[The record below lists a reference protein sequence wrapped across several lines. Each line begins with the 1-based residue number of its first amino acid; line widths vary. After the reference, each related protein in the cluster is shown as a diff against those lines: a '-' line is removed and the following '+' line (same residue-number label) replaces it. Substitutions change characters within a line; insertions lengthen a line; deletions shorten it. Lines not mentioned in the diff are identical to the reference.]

1 MMQTSTKK
9 TIFFL
14 VILTI
19 AAVFAAILSV
29 FLGSTDISWQ
39 TVLEP
44 LFRPD
49 LTSHQQ
55 IAVVELRLPRTIGD
69 LLIGAGLA
77 SAGALMQGMTRNPLA
92 DSGLLGINAGAS
104 FGVAL
109 CLAFFSNVT
118 FGLTIFVSFLGAA
131 VSVFL
136 VFGLLLLKHR
146 KLDATRL
153 VLAGLAVSMFLT
165 ALTQGI
171 SILTNTGQ
179 SLTFWSAGGT
189 AGIRMDQLKIAAP
202 VLIAALIAALLLSRQ
217 VSLLSLGEEAARS
230 LGLNLNRSR
239 LLTILVVLLLAGTCT
254 ALAGPVAFVGLL
266 VPHIVRR
273 FAGGRY
279 EAILPCSMMLGA
291 LMMVLADIL
300 SRTLN
305 APTETPVG
313 LIFAVIGV
321 PAFIWISRKEEETDA

>member
-1 MMQTSTKK
+1 MMQASTKK

-39 TVLEP
+39 TVLEA

-69 LLIGAGLA
+69 LLVGAGLA

-239 LLTILVVLLLAGTCT
+239 LLTILVVLLLAGTST

-273 FAGGRY
+273 IAGGRY

>member
-39 TVLEP
+39 TVLEA

-69 LLIGAGLA
+69 LLVGAGLA

-239 LLTILVVLLLAGTCT
+239 LLTILVVLLLAGTST

-273 FAGGRY
+273 IAGGRY

>member
-39 TVLEP
+39 TVLEA

-69 LLIGAGLA
+69 LLVGAGLA

-131 VSVFL
+131 ISVFL

>member
-39 TVLEP
+39 TVLEA

-69 LLIGAGLA
+69 LLVGAGLA

-153 VLAGLAVSMFLT
+153 VLAGLAVIMFLT

-217 VSLLSLGEEAARS
+217 VSLLSLGEEAAHS

-239 LLTILVVLLLAGTCT
+239 LLTILVVLLLAGTST

-273 FAGGRY
+273 IAGGRY

>member
-39 TVLEP
+39 TVLEA
-44 LFRPD
+44 LFCPD

>member
-39 TVLEP
+39 TVLEA

-69 LLIGAGLA
+69 LLVGAGLA

-179 SLTFWSAGGT
+179 SLTFWSAGRT

-239 LLTILVVLLLAGTCT
+239 LLTILVVLLLAGTST

-273 FAGGRY
+273 IAGGRY

>member
-39 TVLEP
+39 TVLEA

-69 LLIGAGLA
+69 LLVGAGLA

-239 LLTILVVLLLAGTCT
+239 LLTILVVLLLAGTST

-273 FAGGRY
+273 IAGGRY

-321 PAFIWISRKEEETDA
+321 PAFIWIGRKEEETDA

>member
-39 TVLEP
+39 TVLEA

-69 LLIGAGLA
+69 LLVGAGLA

-104 FGVAL
+104 FGLAL

-239 LLTILVVLLLAGTCT
+239 LLTILVVLLLAGTST

-273 FAGGRY
+273 FACARY

>member
-39 TVLEP
+39 TVLEA

-55 IAVVELRLPRTIGD
+55 IAVMELRLPRTIGD
-69 LLIGAGLA
+69 LLVGAGLA

-104 FGVAL
+104 FGLAL

-239 LLTILVVLLLAGTCT
+239 LLTILVVLLLAGTST

-273 FAGGRY
+273 IAGGRY

>member
-39 TVLEP
+39 TVLEA

-69 LLIGAGLA
+69 LLVGAGLA

-109 CLAFFSNVT
+109 CLAFYSNVT

-239 LLTILVVLLLAGTCT
+239 LLTILVVLLLAGTST

-273 FAGGRY
+273 IAGGRY

>member
-19 AAVFAAILSV
+19 AAVFAVILSV

-39 TVLEP
+39 TVLEA

-55 IAVVELRLPRTIGD
+55 IAVMELRLPRTIGD
-69 LLIGAGLA
+69 LLVGAGLA

-104 FGVAL
+104 FGLAL

-239 LLTILVVLLLAGTCT
+239 LLTILVVLLLAGTST

-273 FAGGRY
+273 IAGGRY

>member
-29 FLGSTDISWQ
+29 FLGSTDIFWQ
-39 TVLEP
+39 TVLEA

-69 LLIGAGLA
+69 LLVGAGLA

-104 FGVAL
+104 FGLAL

-146 KLDATRL
+146 KLYATRL

-239 LLTILVVLLLAGTCT
+239 LLTILVVLLLAGTST

>member
-39 TVLEP
+39 TVLEA

-69 LLIGAGLA
+69 LLVGAGLA

-179 SLTFWSAGGT
+179 SLTFWSAGRT

-239 LLTILVVLLLAGTCT
+239 LLTILVVLLLAGTST

-266 VPHIVRR
+266 IPHIVRR
-273 FAGGRY
+273 IAGGRY

>member
-39 TVLEP
+39 TVLEA

-55 IAVVELRLPRTIGD
+55 IAVMELRLPRTIGD
-69 LLIGAGLA
+69 LLVGAGLA

-104 FGVAL
+104 FGLAL

-239 LLTILVVLLLAGTCT
+239 LLTILVVLLLAGTST

>member
-39 TVLEP
+39 TVLEA

-69 LLIGAGLA
+69 LLVGAGLA

-153 VLAGLAVSMFLT
+153 VLAGLAVIMFLT

-179 SLTFWSAGGT
+179 SLTFWSAGDT

-239 LLTILVVLLLAGTCT
+239 LLTILVVLLLAGTST

-273 FAGGRY
+273 IAGGRY

>member
-39 TVLEP
+39 TVLEA

-69 LLIGAGLA
+69 LLVGAGLA

-239 LLTILVVLLLAGTCT
+239 LLTILVVLLLAGTST

-273 FAGGRY
+273 IAGGRY

-321 PAFIWISRKEEETDA
+321 PVFIWIARKGDMLSD

>member
-39 TVLEP
+39 TVLEA

-179 SLTFWSAGGT
+179 PLTFWSAGGT

>member
-9 TIFFL
+9 MIFFL

-39 TVLEP
+39 TVLEA

-69 LLIGAGLA
+69 LLVGAGLA

-179 SLTFWSAGGT
+179 SLTFWSAGRT

-239 LLTILVVLLLAGTCT
+239 LLTILVVLLLAGTST

-273 FAGGRY
+273 IAGGRY

>member
-39 TVLEP
+39 TVLEA

-55 IAVVELRLPRTIGD
+55 IAVMELRLPRTIGD
-69 LLIGAGLA
+69 LLVGAGLA

-239 LLTILVVLLLAGTCT
+239 LLTILVVLLLAGTST

-273 FAGGRY
+273 IAGGRY

>member
-39 TVLEP
+39 TVLEA

-69 LLIGAGLA
+69 LLVGAGLA

-305 APTETPVG
+305 APTEMPVG

>member
-39 TVLEP
+39 TVLEA

-49 LTSHQQ
+49 LSNHQQ

-69 LLIGAGLA
+69 LLVGAGLA

-104 FGVAL
+104 FGLAL

-239 LLTILVVLLLAGTCT
+239 LLTILVVLLLAGTST

>member
-39 TVLEP
+39 TVLEA

>member
-39 TVLEP
+39 TVLEA
-44 LFRPD
+44 LCRPD

-179 SLTFWSAGGT
+179 PLTFWSAGGT

-239 LLTILVVLLLAGTCT
+239 LLTILVVLLLAGTST

>member
-39 TVLEP
+39 TVLEA

-69 LLIGAGLA
+69 LLVGAGLA

-239 LLTILVVLLLAGTCT
+239 LLTILVVLLLAGTST

>member
-19 AAVFAAILSV
+19 AAVFAVILSV

-39 TVLEP
+39 TVLEA

-55 IAVVELRLPRTIGD
+55 IAVVELRLPQTIGD
-69 LLIGAGLA
+69 LLVGAGLA

-104 FGVAL
+104 FGLAL

-239 LLTILVVLLLAGTCT
+239 LLTILVVLLLAGTST

-273 FAGGRY
+273 IAGGRY

>member
-19 AAVFAAILSV
+19 AAVFAVILSV

-39 TVLEP
+39 TVLEA

-69 LLIGAGLA
+69 LLVGAGLA

-239 LLTILVVLLLAGTCT
+239 LLTILVVLLLAGTST

-273 FAGGRY
+273 IAGGRY

>member
-1 MMQTSTKK
+1 
-9 TIFFL
+9 L
-14 VILTI
+14 C
-19 AAVFAAILSV
+19 
-29 FLGSTDISWQ
+29 
-39 TVLEP
+39 
-44 LFRPD
+44 RPH

-69 LLIGAGLA
+69 LLVGAGLA

-239 LLTILVVLLLAGTCT
+239 LLTILVVLLLAGTST

-273 FAGGRY
+273 IAGGRY

>member
-39 TVLEP
+39 TVLEA

-69 LLIGAGLA
+69 LLVGADLA

-239 LLTILVVLLLAGTCT
+239 LLTILVVLLLAGTST

-273 FAGGRY
+273 IAGGRY

>member
-39 TVLEP
+39 TVLEA

-69 LLIGAGLA
+69 LLVGAGLA

-104 FGVAL
+104 FGLAL

-217 VSLLSLGEEAARS
+217 VSLLSLGDEAARS

-239 LLTILVVLLLAGTCT
+239 LLTILVVLLLAGTST

>member
-39 TVLEP
+39 TVLEA

-69 LLIGAGLA
+69 LLVGAGLA

-153 VLAGLAVSMFLT
+153 VLAGLAVIMFLT

-239 LLTILVVLLLAGTCT
+239 LLTILVVLLLAGTST

-273 FAGGRY
+273 IAGGRY

>member
-39 TVLEP
+39 TVLEA

-55 IAVVELRLPRTIGD
+55 IAVVELRLSRTIGD
-69 LLIGAGLA
+69 LLVGAGLA

-104 FGVAL
+104 FGLAL

-131 VSVFL
+131 VSAFL

-239 LLTILVVLLLAGTCT
+239 LLTILVVLLLAGTST

>member
-39 TVLEP
+39 TVLEA

-69 LLIGAGLA
+69 LLVGAGLA

>member
-39 TVLEP
+39 TVLEA

-55 IAVVELRLPRTIGD
+55 IAVMELRLPRTIGD
-69 LLIGAGLA
+69 LLVGAGLA

-171 SILTNTGQ
+171 SILTNTRQ

-239 LLTILVVLLLAGTCT
+239 LLTILVVLLLAGTST

-273 FAGGRY
+273 IAGGRY